1 MMFGFKNNAFSL
13 AELIIALVVIGI
25 LAVASVFV
33 WFGPNKLIGA
43 ANKLTFDL
51 RYAQQLAVSR
61 QVSCG
66 VSFNISDNSYFVY
79 LGDISTK
86 ATSPYSGEELL
97 VNYNTESEYQ
107 GISLVSTNFGNLI
120 SFNYLGA
127 PFDSSG
133 IALSSQG
140 IITLQSGAYTKTI
153 TIEPN
158 TGAIRIQ

>member
-1 MMFGFKNNAFSL
+1 MMFGFKNKAFSL
-13 AELIIALVVIGI
+13 TELIIVMLVIGI
-25 LAVASVFV
+25 LAIASVFIS
-33 WFGPNKLIGA
+33 FGPNKLIGT
-43 ANKLTFDL
+43 ANKLMFDL

-66 VSFNISDNSYFVY
+66 VSFNLSDNSYFVY
-79 LGDISTK
+79 LGDTSTK
-86 ATSPYSGEELL
+86 ATSPYSGGELL
-97 VNYNTESEYQ
+97 VNYNTESEYK
-107 GISLVSTNFGNLI
+107 GIRLASTNFGDLI
-120 SFNYLGA
+120 SFNYLGI
-127 PFDSSG
+127 PFNGSG